1 MKKLGIALLV
11 VLTLAVV
18 ALAKF
23 RSYANFG
30 LGVGALFGGGD
41 VAVLEDLARHFLEDL
56 QYKDFDKAGTYHT
69 FLDQAKVE
77 IPALIER
84 LFQVKPE
91 VLNIRDFKIT
101 DVTIDES
108 GQRARTFFHANME
121 LLNTARD
128 GNPNEERKVEGILYW
143 HRRPAIEAQPVKPA
157 DTAVRPAGSTEPA
170 PAGSTEPAPAGTEAP
185 PAASG
190 MTAAAPA
197 PTTETPMQWFM
208 ELESSLR

>member
-23 RSYANFG
+23 RTLTTFGG
-30 LGVGALFGGGD
+30 LGAFLGGND

-77 IPALIER
+77 IPKLIER
-84 LFQVKPE
+84 LFAVKPE
-91 VLNIRDFKIT
+91 MLNIRDFKIT
-101 DVTIDES
+101 DVTIDGS
-108 GQRARTFFHANME
+108 GQRARTFFNANME

-143 HRRPAIEAQPVKPA
+143 HRRPATEGQGPKPA
-157 DTAVRPAGSTEPA
+157 DGAVRPAGSTEAAPT
-170 PAGSTEPAPAGTEAP
+170 PAGATE
-185 PAASG
+185 
-190 MTAAAPA
+190 TAAAPA
-197 PTTETPMQWFM
+197 TGTETPTQWFM
-208 ELESSLR
+208 ELESSLH

>member
-11 VLTLAVV
+11 VLTLSVV

-23 RSYANFG
+23 RSYSPFGFG
-30 LGVGALFGGGD
+30 LGSLLGGND
-41 VAVLEDLARHFLEDL
+41 VAVLEELARHFLEDL

-77 IPALIER
+77 IPKLIER

-128 GNPNEERKVEGILYW
+128 GNPNDERKVEGILYW
-143 HRRPAIEAQPVKPA
+143 HRRPAIEAQPVKAPEG
-157 DTAVRPAGSTEPA
+157 AVKPAGSTETPTPA
-170 PAGSTEPAPAGTEAP
+170 PATEA
-185 PAASG
+185 
-190 MTAAAPA
+190 TAAAPA
-197 PTTETPMQWFM
+197 TGTEGPPMQWFM
-208 ELESSLR
+208 ELESSLH

>member
-1 MKKLGIALLV
+1 VKKLGIALV
-11 VLTLAVV
+11 IVLTLAVV

-23 RSYANFG
+23 RSYSPFGAG
-30 LGVGALFGGGD
+30 LGALLGGGD
-41 VAVLEDLARHFLEDL
+41 VALLEELARHFLEDL

-77 IPALIER
+77 IPKLIER

-108 GQRARTFFHANME
+108 GQRARTFFNANME
-121 LLNTARD
+121 ILNTARD
-128 GNPNEERKVEGILYW
+128 GNPNEEKKIEGILYW
-143 HRRPAIEAQPVKPA
+143 HRRPAIEAKAVKPA
-157 DTAVRPAGSTEPA
+157 DTAVRPTGSTEPA
-170 PAGSTEPAPAGTEAP
+170 PAAGSEAP

-197 PTTETPMQWFM
+197 PGTESPPMQWFM
-208 ELESSLR
+208 ELESSLH

>member
-11 VLTLAVV
+11 VLTLSVV

-23 RSYANFG
+23 KSFAS
-30 LGVGALFGGGD
+30 LGVGALLGGGD
-41 VAVLEDLARHFLEDL
+41 AAILEDLARHFLEDL

-69 FLDQAKVE
+69 LLDQAKVE
-77 IPALIER
+77 IPKLIER

-91 VLNIRDFKIT
+91 MLNIRDFKIT

-108 GQRARTFFHANME
+108 GQRARTFFNANME

-143 HRRPAIEAQPVKPA
+143 HRRPASEGQPAKPA
-157 DTAVRPAGSTEPA
+157 PGAVRPAGSTEPA
-170 PAGSTEPAPAGTEAP
+170 PQPAGTEAP

-197 PTTETPMQWFM
+197 AGTETPMQWFM
-208 ELESSLR
+208 ELESSLH

>member
-18 ALAKF
+18 ALARF
-23 RSYANFG
+23 RSFAG
-30 LGVGALFGGGD
+30 PLGALLGGND
-41 VAVLEDLARHFLEDL
+41 IAVLEDLTRHFLEDL

-108 GQRARTFFHANME
+108 GQRARTFFNANME
-121 LLNTARD
+121 LLNTAHD

-143 HRRPAIEAQPVKPA
+143 HRRPASEAKAKPA
-157 DTAVRPAGSTEPA
+157 DGAVRPAGSTEAA
-170 PAGSTEPAPAGTEAP
+170 PAAPGAATEA
-185 PAASG
+185 ATSG

-197 PTTETPMQWFM
+197 AGTETPTQWFM
-208 ELESSLR
+208 ELESSLH